1 MHLFLSLTCS
11 LALFVATLFPTVGF
25 AADKK
30 PDITTLLAQNPTY
43 GDVKISPDGRYL
55 AVIVFKD
62 DKRQLLCLERESM
75 KAVGGVK
82 LVGHDE
88 VGSFFWANHERLV
101 MKVISRKPWEK
112 EPNYYGELFGINC
125 DGSQKK
131 LLFGYRAKDT
141 TTVNNNEGKRAWAEL
156 IHELPKDSKNILIS
170 STSWSKSGD
179 AKADV
184 YKLDVYRGKM
194 TKTGRAPIGYA
205 DILAD
210 SAGIPK
216 VANGT
221 DATFTQRVY
230 LAGAD
235 GAWLENEALNQI
247 EDFQALRML
256 PDQSGF
262 YFYGRYQS
270 DLAGL
275 YQFHFADK
283 RITPLYEPD
292 KVDVTNALFS
302 TDGESIYAARL
313 DENYPSYLLLN
324 KESPDTQ
331 VFRTLTEKFAGA
343 DVSLTSRTEDGRL
356 RVVRVEAEQLSPV
369 YFLHDNQ
376 TGKIDRLL
384 DSRPHLRGIKLKE
397 THPIEFNSTDK
408 TLIRGYLTL
417 GAAEGSAQ
425 PLVVLLH
432 GGPYGVRDYWGF
444 NSEVQMLAMSGYNVL
459 QVNFRASEGYGA
471 AFAAAAHH
479 HWGDTVQQDIIAGT
493 RWAISQGVAQQGNI
507 CIMGGS
513 FGAYSALQSAAL
525 APELYRCAIGVAGI
539 YDLTLLTK
547 KGDITRLAYGEAY
560 LDRAIGQNEA
570 LLKSFS
576 PVYLADKIKA
586 KVLLIH
592 GENDERAPLV
602 HAELMQEALEEAGN
616 PAILS
621 EYDDEGHGFY
631 AEENQIRYYQEVQQY
646 LQTQLKL

>member
-1 MHLFLSLTCS
+1 MHHFLSP
-11 LALFVATLFPTVGF
+11 AILFVLFIGTWFPTDTY
-25 AADKK
+25 AAEQET
-30 PDITTLLAQNPTY
+30 DITTLLAKNPTFT
-43 GDVKISPDGRYL
+43 DVKISPDGRYL
-55 AVIVFKD
+55 AVIVFKE
-62 DKRQLLCLERESM
+62 DKRQLLCLERESL
-75 KAVGGVK
+75 KAVGGVR

-88 VGSFFWANHERLV
+88 VGSFFWANNERLV

-125 DGSQKK
+125 DGSQKR

-141 TTVNNNEGKRAWAEL
+141 TAVNYKEGKRAWAEF
-156 IHELPKDSKNILIS
+156 IHPLPKDPKNILIS
-170 STSWSKSGD
+170 STSWSKSGG

-184 YKLDVYRGKM
+184 YKLDVYRGNM
-194 TKTGRAPIGYA
+194 VKTGRAPIGYA

-221 DATFTQRVY
+221 DETYTQRVY

-235 GAWLENEALNQI
+235 GEWQENEALNQI
-247 EDFQALRML
+247 GDFQALRML

-262 YFYGRYQS
+262 YFYGRYQT

-283 RITPLYEPD
+283 RITSLYEPG
-292 KVDVTNALFS
+292 KVDVTSALFS

-324 KESPDTQ
+324 KDSVDTQ
-331 VFRTLTEKFAGA
+331 VFRTLTQKFAGS

-356 RVVRVEAEQLSPV
+356 RIVRVEAEQLPPV

-376 TGKIDRLL
+376 TGNIVRLL
-384 DSRPHLRGIKLKE
+384 DSHPHLRGIKLKE
-397 THPIEFNSTDK
+397 THPIEFNSSDN
-408 TLIRGYLTL
+408 TLIRGYVTL

-432 GGPYGVRDYWGF
+432 GGPYGVRDYWSY
-444 NSEVQMLAMSGYNVL
+444 NSEVQMLATAGYNVL
-459 QVNFRASEGYGA
+459 QVNFRASGGYGA
-471 AFAAAAHH
+471 AFEKAADHQ
-479 HWGDTVQQDIIAGT
+479 WGDAVQQDIIAGT
-493 RWAISQGVAQQGNI
+493 RWAISQGIAQQGNI

-513 FGAYSALQSAAL
+513 FGAYSALQSAAM

-560 LDRAIGQNEA
+560 LDRAIGQNETV
-570 LLKSFS
+570 LKNFS
-576 PVYLADKIKA
+576 PVYRADKIKA

-602 HAELMQEALEEAGN
+602 HAERMQEALEDAGKQ
-616 PAILS
+616 ATLS

-631 AEENQIRYYQEVQQY
+631 AEENQIRYYQEVQQF
-646 LQTQLKL
+646 LSTHLKH

>member
-1 MHLFLSLTCS
+1 MYRILSLFIFI
-11 LALFVATLFPTVGF
+11 LALSPALGVA
-25 AADKK
+25 AAQQ
-30 PDITTLLAQNPTY
+30 PNITTLLAKNPAY

-55 AVIVFKD
+55 AVILYKD
-62 DKRQLLCLERESM
+62 DKRQLVCLERENM

-82 LVGHDE
+82 LVGNDE

-131 LLFGYRAKDT
+131 LLFGYRAKDSS
-141 TTVNNNEGKRAWAEL
+141 TVNNSEGKRAWGEL
-156 IHELPKDSKNILIS
+156 IHLLPKDPKHILIS
-170 STSWSKSGD
+170 STNWSKSGG

-184 YKLDVYRGKM
+184 YKLDIYRGKM

-210 SAGIPK
+210 NAGIPK

-221 DATFTQRVY
+221 DESYTQRVY

-235 GAWLENEALNQI
+235 GEWSENEALNQI
-247 EDFQALRML
+247 ADFNALRML

-262 YFYGRYQS
+262 YFSGRHQT

-275 YQFHFADK
+275 YQFHFADQ
-283 RITPLYEPD
+283 RITPLYEPEN
-292 KVDVTNALFS
+292 VDVTSALFS

-324 KESPDTQ
+324 KDSADTQ

-343 DVSLTSRTEDGRL
+343 DVNLTSRTEDGRL

-397 THPIEFNSTDK
+397 TLPVEFNSSDK

-444 NSEVQMLAMSGYNVL
+444 NSEVQMLAMAGYNVL
-459 QVNFRASEGYGA
+459 QVNFRASAGYGA
-471 AFAAAAHH
+471 AFAEAANH
-479 HWGDTVQQDIIAGT
+479 HWGDKVQQDIIAGT

-525 APELYRCAIGVAGI
+525 APELYRCAIGVAGV

-592 GENDERAPLV
+592 GENDERAPLI
-602 HAELMQEALEEAGN
+602 HAEEMQEALEETGN
-616 PAILS
+616 PATLS

-631 AEENQIRYYQEVQQY
+631 AEENQIRYYQEVLQH
-646 LQTQLKL
+646 LQTHLKI